1 MNNNM
6 NTMIASARFDEEL
19 STRTNIAVNKIE
31 VTLDRYR
38 DLKGTDIEIVI
49 RTLASVMAE
58 ADRHLAEG
66 DSYFDYTKDKI
77 DAEARIDLIVSLIYK
92 KDGDIEKITKDFCWK
107 NGKAEAIELSDHY
120 WAIPHNN

>member
-1 MNNNM
+1 MMNN
-6 NTMIASARFDEEL
+6 TIITFDEEL

-38 DLKGTDIEIVI
+38 DLKGTDIERVL
-49 RTLASVMAE
+49 RTLASIMAE

-66 DSYFDYTKDKI
+66 DSYFDYTEDKI
-77 DAEARIDLIVSLIYK
+77 DAETRISMLISLLYK
-92 KDGDIEKITKDFCWK
+92 KEGDLEKIEKDFCYK
-107 NGKAEAIELSDHY
+107 NSKAEATELSDHY